1 MTAQNQ
7 LIESLPR
14 ADRLHLIAACEP
26 VWLLQDE
33 VLALR
38 GQTLKRAHFPLDGA
52 ISLTI
57 QTDAHLAL
65 EVGLVGREGMLGAHG
80 LLGATG
86 GAPTQAAVQSPGAAL
101 RIGAPALRR
110 ELARSAA
117 LRRVLGR
124 YIGVHLEQLAL
135 AVACRRFHLIG
146 PRLARW
152 LLMTQDRAAA
162 DHFHVTHEF
171 LAQMLG
177 VRRVGITMAA
187 GELQRAG
194 LIRYHRGELAVL
206 DRPGLEAAA
215 CSCYA
220 ADGLA
225 YRRRMG

>member
-1 MTAQNQ
+1 MPAQNQ

-14 ADRLHLIAACEP
+14 ADRARLLGACEP
-26 VWLLQDE
+26 VRLVQDE
-33 VLALR
+33 ILALR
-38 GQTLKRAHFPLDGA
+38 GEPLRRAHFPLDSS
-52 ISLTI
+52 ISLMI

-65 EVGLVGREGMLGAHG
+65 EVGLVGSEGMLGAHW
-80 LLGATG
+80 LLGAG
-86 GAPTQAAVQSPGAAL
+86 GAPTHAVVQSPGMAL
-101 RIGAPALRR
+101 RIGSIAFKRQLLLSVALRR
-110 ELARSAA
+110 SLSRY
-117 LRRVLGR
+117 LGVR
-124 YIGVHLEQLAL
+124 LEQLAL

-152 LLMTQDRAAA
+152 LLMSQDRAAA

-187 GELQRAG
+187 GDLQRRG

-206 DRPGLEAAA
+206 DRPGLEVAA

-220 ADGLA
+220 ADCSA
-225 YRRRMG
+225 YTRRMA